1 MLDKDDLFDNIWD
14 YLKILLFGFQI
25 GLFIGGCYH
34 LMVTGS
40 VITTIVFWTI
50 GLLYS
55 FLY

>member
-40 VITTIVFWTI
+40 VITTIVFWTVGI
-50 GLLYS
+50 LFS